1 MARKIQ
7 EILLDDLTGEAADE
21 TVTFGLDGVNYEID
35 LSTENALK
43 LREAISPWAA
53 KGRRVRASRRTRGT
67 NRVVLTNAHHVREWA
82 RSNGY
87 KVSERGRISAEIQ
100 EAYDAAH

>member
-1 MARKIQ
+1 MAKKIQ

-53 KGRRVRASRRTRGT
+53 KSRRIRTTRRTRGT
-67 NRVVLTNAHHVREWA
+67 GRVASNNAGEIREWA
-82 RSNGY
+82 RANGY

-100 EAYDAAH
+100 EAYDAAN